1 VALPHDLQVVV
12 TDNVPKGIDDP
23 TTESDGRRIFW
34 PAAFSK
40 ETHDVLTEFLPGR
53 PRQGCAQG
61 HLAGELTADVLNVWG
76 NQFIRWVTL
85 SSTS

>member
-40 ETHDVLTEFLPGR
+40 ETHDVLTEFLPRSSATRVR
-53 PRQGCAQG
+53 PR
-61 HLAGELTADVLNVWG
+61 
-76 NQFIRWVTL
+76 
-85 SSTS
+85 SSRRRTHS

>member
-40 ETHDVLTEFLPGR
+40 ETHDVLTEFLPEVVRDKGA
-53 PRQGCAQG
+53 PKVISQENSQ
-61 HLAGELTADVLNVWG
+61 LT
-76 NQFIRWVTL
+76 
-85 SSTS
+85 S